1 MKFSYRAR
9 NKEGDIQVGFVDAF
23 SKEAALEILQGYGLY
38 ATVLKP
44 VAEPFWKQKIGF
56 LSEASRRDVISF
68 TSQLAMM
75 LKSNIPL
82 VESLET
88 IASQTRKSGFR
99 EEIMKMS
106 ESIEGGSTLSQAV
119 AEFPKIFSLFY
130 IGMLKAGEISGNL
143 PESLEYLGFYLEKEQ
158 DFVSR
163 LIVAVSYPA
172 FVLVVFLALA
182 VITTIFIV
190 PNFEQVFTEM
200 NIQMPLLTRIII
212 GFSKIIQKWGLVLL
226 GLLVA
231 MVGTVIY
238 LMKKKE
244 TKKVLDRIFLDIPL
258 VGDIISKVFL
268 ARIAL
273 NLSTL
278 VAGGVPISQ
287 SLEITSDLVNND
299 AYRDIIL
306 KTREGVRSG
315 RPISSVLAAYPK
327 RFPLLFVQMVTV
339 GEKTGHMEK
348 SLKNIVEL
356 YDKEVNKNIEFFIK
370 LLEPV
375 LIIILAA
382 AVAAFAMG
390 LFIPL
395 FQQGMNF

>member
-1 MKFSYRAR
+1 MRFSYRAR
-9 NKEGDIQVGFVDAF
+9 NKEGDIQIGFVDAF

-44 VAEPFWKQKIGF
+44 AANPFWRQKIGF
-56 LSEASRRDVISF
+56 LSEASKRDIISF
-68 TSQLAMM
+68 TSQLAIM

-99 EEIMKMS
+99 EEIMKMA

-119 AEFPKIFSLFY
+119 AEFPKIFSPFY
-130 IGMLKAGEISGNL
+130 IGMLKAGEVSGNL

-158 DFVSR
+158 DFISQ

-172 FVLVVFLALA
+172 FILVVFLALA
-182 VITTIFIV
+182 VVTAIFIV

-200 NIQMPLLTRIII
+200 DIQMPLLTVIII
-212 GFSKIIQKWGLVLL
+212 GFSKIIQKWGIVLL

-238 LMKKKE
+238 LVKKKE
-244 TKKVLDRIFLDIPL
+244 TRKVFDRIFLDIPL
-258 VGDIISKVFL
+258 VGDLISKVFL

-278 VAGGVPISQ
+278 IAGGVPISQ
-287 SLEITSDLVNND
+287 SLEVTSDLVNND

-348 SLKNIVEL
+348 SLKNIVDL
-356 YDKEVNKNIEFFIK
+356 YEKEVNKNVEFLTK